1 MIIKKKAKSTAENT
15 SDTQGVPKGSANII
29 KPNKLKQKALEKKE
43 KELLQ
48 KEQTETEKNETPAEQ
63 KPKKTPLEEKLEEYE
78 KIDVSVLEF
87 KERYER
93 RRGDRRRGFRRI
105 DERALVSRA
114 QEEARSIREAAAK
127 EGYKNGLNEARNEI
141 EILKENLK
149 EFVGAKNVIYEE
161 VSSHIL
167 EIALEVAKKII
178 KKEVELSGDVLKGI
192 ILEVLGELS
201 GGEEKIT
208 IKVNPDDVDFAK
220 AALPEIIEES
230 QTDAKII
237 IQGDELVE
245 KGSCTVIANNGVVDA
260 NFTTQLSIV
269 QNAFGIYQGGE

>member
-1 MIIKKKAKSTAENT
+1 MIIKKKAKSTAEN
-15 SDTQGVPKGSANII
+15 SSGAQNAPKKREKNI
-29 KPNKLKQKALEKKE
+29 KPNKIKKKALEKKE
-43 KELLQ
+43 KKQREE
-48 KEQTETEKNETPAEQ
+48 KGDTADKNEPVEE

-114 QEEARSIREAAAK
+114 QEEAQSIREIAAK
-127 EGYKNGLNEARNEI
+127 EGYKNGLNEAKNEI
-141 EILKENLK
+141 EILKASLK
-149 EFVGAKNVIYEE
+149 DFVSAKNVIYEE

-178 KKEVELSGDVLKGI
+178 KKETELSGDVLKGI
-192 ILEVLGELS
+192 ILDVLGELS

-208 IKVNPDDVDFAK
+208 IKVNPEDGDFAK
-220 AALPEIIEES
+220 ASLPEIIEES
-230 QTDAKII
+230 QTEAKII

-260 NFTTQLSIV
+260 NFTTQLSII

>member
-1 MIIKKKAKSTAENT
+1 MIIKKKAKSTAEN
-15 SDTQGVPKGSANII
+15 SSGAQSAHNKSANII

-43 KELLQ
+43 KKQLEE
-48 KEQTETEKNETPAEQ
+48 KVDTADKNEPVEE
-63 KPKKTPLEEKLEEYE
+63 KPKKDPLEAKLEEFE
-78 KIDVSVLEF
+78 KIDVSILEF

-114 QEEARSIREAAAK
+114 QEEAQSIREIAAK
-127 EGYKNGLNEARNEI
+127 EGYKNGLNEAKNEI
-141 EILKENLK
+141 ENLK
-149 EFVGAKNVIYEE
+149 ASLKDFVSAKNVIYEE

-178 KKEVELSGDVLKGI
+178 KKETELSGDVLKGI
-192 ILEVLGELS
+192 ILDVLGELS

-208 IKVNPDDVDFAK
+208 IKVNPEDVDFAK
-220 AALPEIIEES
+220 ASLPEIIEES
-230 QTDAKII
+230 QPEAKII

-260 NFTTQLSIV
+260 NFTTQLSII

>member
-1 MIIKKKAKSTAENT
+1 MIIKKKAKSTAEN
-15 SDTQGVPKGSANII
+15 SSGAQSAPNKSANII

-43 KELLQ
+43 KEQLEE
-48 KEQTETEKNETPAEQ
+48 KVDTADKNEPVEE
-63 KPKKTPLEEKLEEYE
+63 KPKKDPLEAKLEEFE
-78 KIDVSVLEF
+78 KIDVSILEF

-114 QEEARSIREAAAK
+114 QEEAQSIREIAAK
-127 EGYKNGLNEARNEI
+127 EGYKNGLNEAKNEI
-141 EILKENLK
+141 EILKASLK
-149 EFVGAKNVIYEE
+149 DFVSAKNVIYEE

-178 KKEVELSGDVLKGI
+178 KKETELSGDVLKGI
-192 ILEVLGELS
+192 ILDVLGELS

-208 IKVNPDDVDFAK
+208 IKVNPEDVDFAK
-220 AALPEIIEES
+220 ASLPEIIEES
-230 QTDAKII
+230 QTEAKII

-260 NFTTQLSIV
+260 NFTTQLSII